1 MHKSVYKNEL
11 FKNVDAQEVNH
22 IFASVEYSTR
32 TYSKGEVI
40 AIQGSRCNHLLI
52 LAEGVVSAETTDRS
66 QKTISVERI
75 SAPALIAPGFLYAE
89 NNILPV
95 NINTR
100 KGASVLFVAR
110 EDFSRMMCE
119 NMEVMTNFMRIISTP
134 NRFISDKVVYL
145 TYKTMKGKFANFLL
159 DQIEENGNTTFRNP
173 LTQREMAEMF
183 GVTRPALARAIGELA
198 DEGTIYVK
206 GKEVSVLFTEKLRQ
220 YAKN

>member
-1 MHKSVYKNEL
+1 M
-11 FKNVDAQEVNH
+11 
-22 IFASVEYSTR
+22 
-32 TYSKGEVI
+32 
-40 AIQGSRCNHLLI
+40 
-52 LAEGVVSAETTDRS
+52 
-66 QKTISVERI
+66 
-75 SAPALIAPGFLYAE
+75 
-89 NNILPV
+89 
-95 NINTR
+95 
-100 KGASVLFVAR
+100 LFVAR

-206 GKEVSVLFTEKLRQ
+206 GKEISVLFTEKLRQ